1 MSDVQIIFV
10 RKLGGNADRLRPIN
24 IGRSFLIQ
32 KIKGGD
38 KYDVNRYLKRQRFI
52 SLETYNEK

>member
-1 MSDVQIIFV
+1 MYELFFV
-10 RKLGGNADRLRPIN
+10 RKLGGNADKLRPIN

-52 SLETYNEK
+52 SLEIYNEK